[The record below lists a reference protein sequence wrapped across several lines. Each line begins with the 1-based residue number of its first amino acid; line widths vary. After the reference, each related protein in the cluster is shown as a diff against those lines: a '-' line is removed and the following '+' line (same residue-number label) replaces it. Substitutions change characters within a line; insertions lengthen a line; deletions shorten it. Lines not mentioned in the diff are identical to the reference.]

1 MNNTL
6 KPIIKRQLL
15 FIGGSLAVCFVVS
28 YVFGYF
34 VGIILNMVIFVGIL
48 FYVRKKQLSALK
60 SLGFSNEKVGGEGF
74 NWFNT
79 DPVKVRYVCLGC
91 GAEISGISSCNKCG
105 SKMKR
110 PIF

>member
-48 FYVRKKQLSALK
+48 FYIRRKQIMEQR
-60 SLGFSNEKVGGEGF
+60 SLGSDGKAYSTGL
-74 NWFNT
+74 NWFSDNST
-79 DPVKVRYVCLGC
+79 KMRYICISC
-91 GAEISGISSCNKCG
+91 GSEMKGIVECNKCG
-105 SKMKR
+105 SKMKKF
-110 PIF
+110 IF